1 MGALGWGKLTRLRVC
16 LDVGDSGGEGVPV
29 TALRLSRW
37 FSEQLKGT
45 TRRKCPTLA
54 LGQL

>member
-1 MGALGWGKLTRLRVC
+1 MEAVGCGKLTRLRVC
-16 LDVGDSGGEGVPV
+16 LDVGDSGGEGVPA

-45 TRRKCPTLA
+45 TGHKCDTFRPTMK
-54 LGQL
+54 